1 MMERFKG
8 GFPADQVIETEAV
21 PAGRGISTLRDQYR
35 AALLALMVLVLVVL
49 LTTCSNVG
57 NLLMLRNAVR
67 ARELAVRAALGAGRR
82 RLALQCLVESTLLAA
97 IGCAFGLLFARW
109 GVSVIVGML
118 PLASVPDSLA
128 FHADARTVGFAIA
141 VSLAAA
147 LLFGLAPA
155 WRATDLDLA
164 GSLRASQ
171 TGTQPRHAR
180 RLGRALVACQ
190 VGFSVV
196 LLVAAGLFGQTL
208 RNLSRVD
215 IGYSTDRLLQVS
227 IDTRIA
233 GYQQGQVGPAVR
245 LLMDRVGAIPGVRSV
260 TSLRNA
266 VMRHSGTS
274 MAVDLPGLQASRD
287 EMWQGAMVG
296 PSFFETL
303 GIDLVRG
310 RTFDASDFATDR
322 RAYVINE
329 AFARRYFPGDDPVA
343 RGIGI
348 VGIVENVRFHGVRE
362 EIVPFMY
369 EKMRTEPDRVNT
381 VLVRI
386 EGDARAVAP
395 QIREAVL
402 GVHPRLF
409 TGIRSLGED
418 IERDIARE
426 RMVALISGFFSGL
439 GLLLASIGI
448 FGVASYTIA
457 CRTRELAIRL
467 ALGAGRWSV
476 VREALRDTMVVF
488 GIGLAAGTAAAVA
501 LVRVAAGLVADLLFG
516 LTATDAANIAGA
528 AAVMV
533 AVAAAACL
541 LPAHRVTTVDPL
553 MGIREQ

>member
-1 MMERFKG
+1 
-8 GFPADQVIETEAV
+8 
-21 PAGRGISTLRDQYR
+21 
-35 AALLALMVLVLVVL
+35 
-49 LTTCSNVG
+49 
-57 NLLMLRNAVR
+57 
-67 ARELAVRAALGAGRR
+67 
-82 RLALQCLVESTLLAA
+82 
-97 IGCAFGLLFARW
+97 
-109 GVSVIVGML
+109 
-118 PLASVPDSLA
+118 
-128 FHADARTVGFAIA
+128 
-141 VSLAAA
+141 
-147 LLFGLAPA
+147 
-155 WRATDLDLA
+155 
-164 GSLRASQ
+164 
-171 TGTQPRHAR
+171 
-180 RLGRALVACQ
+180 
-190 VGFSVV
+190 
-196 LLVAAGLFGQTL
+196 
-208 RNLSRVD
+208 
-215 IGYSTDRLLQVS
+215 
-227 IDTRIA
+227 
-233 GYQQGQVGPAVR
+233 
-245 LLMDRVGAIPGVRSV
+245 
-260 TSLRNA
+260 
-266 VMRHSGTS
+266 
-274 MAVDLPGLQASRD
+274 
-287 EMWQGAMVG
+287 
-296 PSFFETL
+296 
-303 GIDLVRG
+303 
-310 RTFDASDFATDR
+310 
-322 RAYVINE
+322 
-329 AFARRYFPGDDPVA
+329 
-343 RGIGI
+343 
-348 VGIVENVRFHGVRE
+348 
-362 EIVPFMY
+362 
-369 EKMRTEPDRVNT
+369 MRTEPDRVNT